1 MIKSN
6 QNLVKMAK
14 EQRCKDL
21 MENGTKSERKRAFFD
36 FFFNQN
42 RFIFKF
48 IMISI
53 CIGMFVSGLVYGDV
67 SLIQFVNAFLLG
79 LLVRLTFNTEI
90 KLYKDACAF
99 AKGKEE

>member
-21 MENGTKSERKRAFFD
+21 MENGTESERKHVFFD

-99 AKGKEE
+99 AKGKEQ